1 MALKTVDIQPA
12 GEEPRPNAG
21 DGASSPYE
29 PSAERTSRI
38 AGLLQRARPHRTRII
53 AGLAIAL
60 ALILGVHWITIG
72 RFEVK
77 TDNAFIRAD
86 ITHVATKVRGY
97 VKTVHVEDNQ
107 HVKQGDLLV
116 TLYADDYEASLAEAR
131 ASLAQAEAAA
141 AQAQATI
148 ASREAAVAT
157 ARGDAEAAR
166 DALAES
172 RAAADAADADAEL
185 SSSDARRYAELA
197 EKGWYPRAKVEAA
210 TAAETSSQAG
220 STQAHASITARR
232 SQLASAQARIV
243 QAEQELGAAKA
254 AAAASTAS
262 IAAARA
268 RLTGAELVVGQ
279 TLLPAPFDGIVTNRT
294 IAEGQLISPGQVTMS
309 VVPERGA
316 YVIANF
322 KETQVENMAPGQ
334 QVRIKVDAYPN
345 LKVTGTV
352 DSLAPATGATFSLMP
367 QDTATGN
374 FTKIV
379 QRVPVRISLDD
390 AALDTGLMRSGL
402 AVVATVIAKDPGE

>member
-1 MALKTVDIQPA
+1 MALKTVDIEPVPD
-12 GEEPRPNAG
+12 EPRESAAPEGGPEGSA
-21 DGASSPYE
+21 DSSP
-29 PSAERTSRI
+29 SRRDRI
-38 AGLLQRARPHRTRII
+38 LQFARAHRMRILAGVVA
-53 AGLAIAL
+53 AL
-60 ALILGVHWITIG
+60 ALIFGGHWLLVG

-107 HVKQGDLLV
+107 HVKAGDTLV
-116 TLYADDYEASLAEAR
+116 TLYADDFEASLAEAT

-141 AQAQATI
+141 AQSQATI

-166 DALAES
+166 DLLSEA
-172 RAAADAADADAEL
+172 RAGADAADADAEL
-185 SSSDARRYAELA
+185 SSSDAKRYAELA

-210 TAAETSSQAG
+210 TAAETSSRAA

-232 SQLASAQARIV
+232 SQLASAEARVV
-243 QAEQELGAAKA
+243 QAEQELAAAQA
-254 AAAASTAS
+254 AAAASTAN
-262 IAAARA
+262 IQAARA

-279 TLLPAPFDGIVTNRT
+279 SILPAPFDGIVTNRT
-294 IAEGQLISPGQVTMS
+294 IAPGQLISPGQVTMS
-309 VVPERGA
+309 VVPERGS
-316 YVIANF
+316 YVVANF

-334 QVRIKVDAYPN
+334 RVRIEVDAYPD
-345 LKVTGTV
+345 LHVTGTV
-352 DSLAPATGATFSLMP
+352 DSIAPATGATFSLIP

-379 QRVPVRISLDD
+379 QRVPVRIALDEE
-390 AALDTGLMRSGL
+390 ALDTGLMRPGL
-402 AVVATVIAKDPGE
+402 AVVATVITKTPKG

>member
-1 MALKTVDIQPA
+1 MALKTVDI
-12 GEEPRPNAG
+12 EPVQAEPQEA
-21 DGASSPYE
+21 ASSH
-29 PSAERTSRI
+29 SSDADDAGQSRRTR
-38 AGLLQRARPHRTRII
+38 LLQHARENRMRIL
-53 AGLAIAL
+53 AGAVITL
-60 ALILGVHWITIG
+60 ALVFGGHWLLIG

-107 HVKQGDLLV
+107 HVKAGDVLV
-116 TLYADDYEASLAEAR
+116 TLYADDYEASLAESK

-141 AQAQATI
+141 AQSQATI

-166 DALAES
+166 DLLSEA

-197 EKGWYPRAKVEAA
+197 EKGWYPLAKVEAA
-210 TAAETSSQAG
+210 TAAETSSRAA

-232 SQLASAQARIV
+232 SQLASAEARVV
-243 QAEQELGAAKA
+243 QAEQDLAAAQA
-254 AAAASTAS
+254 AAAASTAN
-262 IAAARA
+262 IEAARA

-279 TLLPAPFDGIVTNRT
+279 TILPAPFDGIVTNRT
-294 IAEGQLISPGQVTMS
+294 IAPGQLISPGQVTMS
-309 VVPERGA
+309 VVPERGS

-322 KETQVENMAPGQ
+322 KETQVENMLPGQ
-334 QVRIKVDAYPN
+334 KVRIEVDAYPS
-345 LKVTGTV
+345 LDVTGTV
-352 DSLAPATGATFSLMP
+352 ESIAPATGATFSLIP

-379 QRVPVRISLDD
+379 QRVPVRIALDEE
-390 AALDTGLMRSGL
+390 ALDTGLMRPGL
-402 AVVATVIAKDPGE
+402 AVVATVITKDPKD